1 MNNTNTLNRLNEII
15 YSASMNHKSVMDYG
29 WGPDYNINTKGKRK
43 YPYVYLESSNVTM
56 VGNGVTL
63 NTSLYSFNL
72 MCVDR
77 VLRDDTNYNDSSS
90 DCLTILTEIT
100 ANMNQHP
107 YYKDMDLKI
116 DGTPTFQPI
125 TLQQNDD
132 YVNGWV
138 CNITFKVPMRYTPC
152 TTPTLPILGWTT
164 SLNGNS
170 YQLRLV
176 GPQGATGPAAT
187 IQVGSVSTGGSVPTI
202 TNVGTSFSA
211 IFDFT
216 FPASSGSAG
225 TLQQTLTLGN
235 TASLGFQLLDNSG
248 NTNTQRAQDI
258 IITDGSNEI
267 NINTQGI
274 VVGNTSSEVTI
285 QNSNIVKSDIVTG
298 AETILEFNQT
308 SASRTII
315 FPDNSGTIALLTD
328 ITGGNL
334 QQTLTSGNTSSL
346 GIELLGGSFQA
357 SGSGESGT
365 LGPSG
370 LQVND
375 NLNSGVVTPF
385 LVKVESATSYIKIDD
400 TKITKLDPS
409 DGRFTDL
416 VFDQTT
422 PGGVNT
428 ITFQDGSGTL
438 AFLTDVVAGPQGP
451 QGNKGDKGDTGATG
465 ATGPQGLK
473 GDTGAIGATGPQG
486 DIGPIGATGPQGLK
500 GDTGAIGA
508 TGPQGEMGATGSQGP
523 AGLNGATGSNIA
535 GASGS
540 NNSIQFNNNG
550 VLGGANN
557 AFIINNNINIVSATA
572 TPATQSNSIS
582 LYNSGNTQ
590 SLDSRLSS
598 VDQYGRTIQYGT
610 SENSRII
617 SKLIP
622 TGAAFSAIGQWNT
635 TMVVAYGTLT
645 NPNRSPD
652 SGNLAPN
659 ANKFRLT
666 FGTNAANQAS
676 GIRCN
681 QPSRGGVM
689 WMPGRSGLFFQT
701 VFSFSAWN
709 SVMRLFIGYQP
720 SNGVYGGASRI
731 DSFVSMIG
739 LGKDADDTNLQFMY
753 NNASGTAQRYDTG
766 VVPNTNDLYRITIY
780 VTPSCDR
787 VYFTLEQMTYTTTT
801 IVATFNTTTE
811 IPPIGTLNFFTV
823 NVGTGTGGGTIPA
836 LDLILAYEEQSEF

>member
-1 MNNTNTLNRLNEII
+1 MATNTQSLNQIKDI
-15 YSASMNHKSVMDYG
+15 FYSLAMGNKLVNDFG
-29 WGPDYNINTKGKRK
+29 FGPTWNINSNQRK
-43 YPYVYLESSNVTM
+43 YPLVWAEPSQTRAVKSDIGQGRINYFV
-56 VGNGVTL
+56 
-63 NTSLYSFNL
+63 YSFNIYV
-72 MCVDR
+72 MDR
-77 VLRDDTNYNDSSS
+77 ISKGDDNYDEILS
-90 DCLTILTEIT
+90 DCQLVLQSFVAQMDQHQYWTDMGLNVEGDVSWQPVFEIE
-100 ANMNQHP
+100 
-107 YYKDMDLKI
+107 
-116 DGTPTFQPI
+116 
-125 TLQQNDD
+125 DD
-132 YVNGWV
+132 NLNGWMA
-138 CNITFKVPMRYTPC
+138 TLSLKVPNRLTPC
-152 TTPTLPILGWTT
+152 NTPQVPVLSWTA
-164 SLNGNS
+164 SLQNAT
-170 YQLRLV
+170 YEVRLI
-176 GPQGATGPAAT
+176 GPQGATGPTGAAAT
-187 IQVGSVSTGGSVPTI
+187 IEVGTVSVTGSVPTV

-216 FPASSGSAG
+216 FPQSSGG
-225 TLQQTLTLGN
+225 GDLQTTLTLGN
-235 TASLGFQLLDNSG
+235 T
-248 NTNTQRAQDI
+248 
-258 IITDGSNEI
+258 
-267 NINTQGI
+267 
-274 VVGNTSSEVTI
+274 
-285 QNSNIVKSDIVTG
+285 
-298 AETILEFNQT
+298 
-308 SASRTII
+308 
-315 FPDNSGTIALLTD
+315 
-328 ITGGNL
+328 
-334 QQTLTSGNTSSL
+334 SSL
-346 GIELLGGSFQA
+346 SIELLGGAFQS
-357 SGSGESGT
+357 SGSGGGVGT
-365 LGPSG
+365 LGSSG
-370 LQVND
+370 LQFND
-375 NLNSGVVTPF
+375 GLNSGVVTPF
-385 LVKVESATSYIKIDD
+385 SVKIESSTSYIEFDD
-400 TKITKLDPS
+400 TTIIKVDPS
-409 DGRFTDL
+409 DGRFTEL
-416 VFDQTT
+416 LFDQTT

-428 ITFQDGSGTL
+428 ITFQDGTGTV
-438 AFLTDVVAGPQGP
+438 AFLTDVVPGPIGPTGADSTVPGPTGPAGPQGNIGPTGPQGP
-451 QGNKGDKGDTGATG
+451 QGIQGVTGSIGPIGPIGPTGPQGPQGIQGITG
-465 ATGPQGLK
+465 ATGPQG
-473 GDTGAIGATGPQG
+473 PQG
-486 DIGPIGATGPQGLK
+486 IQGI
-500 GDTGAIGA
+500 T
-508 TGPQGEMGATGSQGP
+508 GATGSQGP
-523 AGLNGATGSNIA
+523 QGIQGATGPTGSQGPAGPIGPTGPQGIQGIQGIQGLIGPTGPTGPTGERGATGSNIA

-540 NNSIQFNNNG
+540 NNSIQYNNG
-550 VLGGANN
+550 GSLGGSSNVY
-557 AFIINNNINIVSATA
+557 IINNNINIVSATT

-590 SLDSRLSS
+590 SFDSRLSS
-598 VDQYGRTIQYGT
+598 VDQWGRTIQYGT

-766 VVPNTNDLYRITIY
+766 VVPNLNDLYRITIY
-780 VTPSCDR
+780 VTPACDR